1 MRERERGS
9 VTMFEGTKGKTGARQ
24 RLLAELDQLEQERR
38 ALNLRD
44 RQAVEEW
51 ERKIEVLRRKINAF
65 DPT

>member
-1 MRERERGS
+1 MS
-9 VTMFEGTKGKTGARQ
+9 EGTKGKAAERQ

-65 DPT
+65 ELT